1 MTDLETPALA
11 GGPRLG
17 GRLGLNVP
25 TGWWPAA
32 PSVKSFEA
40 AGFGWVQVHSPP
52 AAMLRDEDAAARH
65 AAALRAALQT
75 TDLKLVLHAPDTL
88 SAGTPGHDLAFE
100 GLLRYAKA
108 GGACAVVYHG
118 LNFPTRRRA
127 SMPRLD
133 RAWLEERSLE
143 RLAALAEELEIV
155 VAVENLAPV
164 YPGPAHL
171 CHDPLNVR
179 NLVLRFESPWV
190 RMCLDVGHAN
200 IAADIA
206 GIDVRA
212 VVEPV
217 LPAVGLFH
225 VHDNLGARRR
235 GQGVPGVDPLRLDL
249 HLAPGAGAVGGHRL
263 GDVLLGHRAPL
274 LLEVHPPH
282 RPEPLSL
289 LNVTLELL
297 RGGAA
302 ETDGEDRVP
311 AYQL

>member
-1 MTDLETPALA
+1 M
-11 GGPRLG
+11 
-17 GRLGLNVP
+17 
-25 TGWWPAA
+25 
-32 PSVKSFEA
+32 SV
-40 AGFGWVQVHSPP
+40 G
-52 AAMLRDEDAAARH
+52 RH
-65 AAALRAALQT
+65 AAALRAALAT
-75 TDLKLVLHAPDTL
+75 SDVALVLHAPDSL
-88 SAGTPGHDLAFE
+88 SVGTPGHDLAFE

-108 GGACAVVYHG
+108 AGAHVVVYHG
-118 LNFPTRRRA
+118 LNFPARRRT

-143 RLAALAEELEIV
+143 RLAALAEELGIL

-164 YPGPAHL
+164 YPGPAQL

-179 NLVLRFESPWV
+179 DLVLRLECPWV

-206 GIDVRA
+206 GVDLRA
-212 VVEPV
+212 LAEPV

-235 GQGVPGVDPLRLDL
+235 GQTVPGIDPLRLDL
-249 HLAPGAGAVGGHRL
+249 HLAPGAGAVAWHRL
-263 GDVLLGHRAPL
+263 GELLLEHRAPL

-297 RGGAA
+297 RGDYNSSTASVDHPNRRAPCPRPVKGS
-302 ETDGEDRVP
+302 
-311 AYQL
+311 